1 MKYLFSLLA
10 LAACLSIASVPVSV
24 ADDGDAAKIK
34 ELKAKC
40 GKGDQHA
47 CTELEFLSD

>member
-1 MKYLFSLLA
+1 MRHLLSLLA
-10 LAACLSIASVPVSV
+10 LSACLSIVSVPVSI
-24 ADDGDAAKIK
+24 AEDADAAKIK

-40 GKGDQHA
+40 SKGDQHA

>member
-1 MKYLFSLLA
+1 MRHFLSSLA
-10 LAACLSIASVPVSV
+10 LITCLALGLAPLSV
-24 ADDGDAAKIK
+24 ANDANAAKIQ

-40 GKGDQHA
+40 SKGDQHA